1 MNASCLDRRAVVW
14 TVPRLASLSPRAAAG
29 QARRSDRG
37 TRRGMRSGRAGR
49 RGFTLLEVL
58 LALGLTLVVLMAV
71 GMAVDFFIRGI
82 ETSRAAVEEAQLA
95 RALLSRIAEDLRSAV
110 RYDPINAEQL
120 LSGDTS
126 SLSGSG
132 SGGSGGTYS
141 TPSSLPSPP
150 SGSPSAAP
158 PSSQSTADTGSVES
172 GDTSAVDT
180 NSTTPR
186 ALPGLYGTRTELQ
199 VDVARLP
206 RLDQY
211 NYDLMPVGD
220 SLVVDRLSDVKTVT
234 YYVLDAAGGETSLG
248 QPRRGLVRAELDR
261 AVTAYAAETGSLD
274 PALEFEPIAPEV
286 AAVEFEYF
294 DGQQWYDTWDS
305 QEQQGLPT
313 AVRVTLY
320 LYPVEL
326 RRGGLAWLD
335 ANSPYLNSDNFV
347 AYSLLVRLPG
357 SEPATG
363 QASSAASESSES
375 QSGAESS
382 GGGSGGGSAGSGSAG
397 GAASTAPSGG
407 AGGGGT
413 GGGGGSGGSGGGRGG
428 TGTFN
433 PFSGTTSGG
442 GSFGG
447 KSR

>member
-1 MNASCLDRRAVVW
+1 MSASWLIRPIGAYVPLGSTPVQPRAWKGQANRPGMERRRIGPLRRA
-14 TVPRLASLSPRAAAG
+14 G
-29 QARRSDRG
+29 C
-37 TRRGMRSGRAGR
+37 

-95 RALLSRIAEDLRSAV
+95 RALLSRIAEDLRGAV

-120 LSGDTS
+120 LSGTAS
-126 SLSGSG
+126 NMF
-132 SGGSGGTYS
+132 SGGANGLASG
-141 TPSSLPSPP
+141 SSLPSEFAS
-150 SGSPSAAP
+150 SGSSSDLSSLLSAADASALESAAN
-158 PSSQSTADTGSVES
+158 SSS
-172 GDTSAVDT
+172 GT

-211 NYDLMPVGD
+211 AYELIPASD
-220 SLVVDRLSDVKTVT
+220 SPVVDRLSDVKTVT
-234 YYVLDAAGGETSLG
+234 YYVLDAAGGETPAG

-261 AVTAYAAETGSLD
+261 AVTAYSAETGSLD

-286 AAVEFEYF
+286 AAVEFQYF
-294 DGQQWYDTWDS
+294 DGQQWYDTWDC
-305 QEQQGLPT
+305 QEAQGLPV
-313 AVRVTLY
+313 AVQVTLY
-320 LYPVEL
+320 LYPAEL
-326 RRGGLAWLD
+326 RRGGLAWLEST
-335 ANSPYLNSDNFV
+335 SPYLDSSNFV

-363 QASSAASESSES
+363 QTGSTASESSTSPSSDE
-375 QSGAESS
+375 GAGGAT
-382 GGGSGGGSAGSGSAG
+382 GGGSSASGSAG
-397 GAASTAPSGG
+397 GPGGGPGAGASGGAAGGAAGG
-407 AGGGGT
+407 AGGAPGRS
-413 GGGGGSGGSGGGRGG
+413 SGPA
-428 TGTFN
+428 GTFN
-433 PFSGTTSGG
+433 PFSGTTSEG